1 MSSKAIKYTLMTGA
15 IFIAIVIGLYINYST
30 VPIGERPVQPNQ
42 IGGNFSLHTALGDIN
57 LEDYQGKVVVL
68 YFGYLSCAEV
78 CPASMGVMSAAFR
91 MLPDEVGDNVQGLFI
106 SVDPSR
112 DDLTSLHQFAQHFD
126 PRIKGA
132 TGSAEDINKITN
144 QYGVYYDMVNMQ
156 NSALSYT
163 VDHVSRFFVIAP
175 TGQFVT
181 SMSYST
187 TPTELAARI
196 ERTLQRYQETKQG

>member
-1 MSSKAIKYTLMTGA
+1 MNPRVIKYTLLTGA
-15 IFIAIVIGLYINYST
+15 ILIGIVIALYVKYST
-30 VPIGERPVQPNQ
+30 VPIGERPLQPNEL
-42 IGGNFSLHTALGDIN
+42 GGNFTLSTAVGDIN
-57 LEDYQGKVVVL
+57 LDDYHGKVVVL

-91 MLPDEVGDNVQGLFI
+91 MLPEEVGDQVQGLFI

-112 DDLTSLHQFAQHFD
+112 DDLTSLHQFAQYFD

-132 TGSAEDINKITN
+132 TGSAEDINTITN

-175 TGQFVT
+175 NGQFVT

-187 TPTELAARI
+187 TPTELSARI
-196 ERTLQRYQETKQG
+196 QRTLQRYQQIAQG